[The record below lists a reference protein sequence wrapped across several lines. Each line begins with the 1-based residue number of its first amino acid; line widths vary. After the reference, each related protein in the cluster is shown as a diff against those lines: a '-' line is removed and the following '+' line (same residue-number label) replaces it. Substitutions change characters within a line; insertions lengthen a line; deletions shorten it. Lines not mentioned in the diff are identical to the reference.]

1 MRHAMQQFFIQGLYG
16 AHVDDG
22 GRKPLLFQKLR
33 RLLRRIDR
41 AADSEE
47 RDFSLLLQDFRRKTL
62 QRIERFFQRRANT
75 LAARVAQSYRA
86 F

>member
-1 MRHAMQQFFIQGLYG
+1 MRHAMQQFFVQWLYG

-33 RLLRRIDR
+33 RLLRRIDH

-47 RDFSLLLQDFRRKTL
+47 RDFSLLLQDLRPQIGQRRKRL
-62 QRIERFFQRRANT
+62 FQRCAEP